1 MNVFLHLHNTRLR
14 FLLCGMCF
22 LTFFLPHRAAA
33 QETPT
38 ASAPRYRVAFWNVE
52 NLFDTENDTLTNDD
66 EFTPRG
72 ANHWSRRRY
81 STKLTH
87 LCQTLVALAE
97 RPDGLG
103 LDPPLLVGLAEV
115 ENDRVL
121 RDLCLGTPLRKL
133 GYGFV
138 HFDSPDQRG
147 IDNALLYNTKRFRPF
162 RSQPIGVSDS
172 AVCFFTRDILLVEGV
187 TSAGDSIVLL
197 INHWPSK
204 RGGDEAEAQRLRVA
218 DTLRQL
224 MVKEH
229 SKHPDAAVIAMGDL
243 NATTDE
249 APLTDG
255 MGFGADSV
263 NADGIRILTHRLP
276 KDWGSHKYQGRWDY
290 LDHMFLLAGD
300 SWMVGD
306 MKLMHFDHLLTDEKR
321 NTGVRPR
328 RTNVGMRYE
337 GGLSDHLPLR
347 LRLKRK

>member
-1 MNVFLHLHNTRLR
+1 MRRLAII
-14 FLLCGMCF
+14 LLMMASITSQSQEVS
-22 LTFFLPHRAAA
+22 TFTAAW
-33 QETPT
+33 
-38 ASAPRYRVAFWNVE
+38 WNVE
-52 NLFDTENDTLTNDD
+52 NLFDTRDDPHTNDD
-66 EFTPRG
+66 EFTPQGDLR
-72 ANHWSRRRY
+72 WTRR
-81 STKLTH
+81 KLNVKLQGIH
-87 LCQTLVALAE
+87 KTLAMMDL
-97 RPDGLG
+97 PDV
-103 LDPPLLVGLAEV
+103 VGLAEV
-115 ENDRVL
+115 ENKYVL
-121 RDLCLGTPLRKL
+121 RELCQATPLAQVPYR
-133 GYGFV
+133 YV
-138 HFDSPDQRG
+138 HYDSPDRRG
-147 IDNALLYNTKRFRPF
+147 IDVALIYRSDRFNVVNSR
-162 RSQPIGVSDS
+162 RINLSDS
-172 AVCFFTRDILLVEGV
+172 AAGFFTRDILLVEGV